1 MKILAIE
8 TSCDDT
14 CVALAQAKGNNFS
27 ILREIISSQA
37 EVHKKWGGVFPSLA
51 KREHQKNIVPILKDV
66 LDQPR
71 LNKKT
76 LISQNKLRI
85 LKKILERDKELEKR
99 LIPFLQKSKIP
110 NLDLIAVTQ
119 GPGLEPCLWV
129 GVNAAKALSFF
140 WNVPLIGINHIEAHI
155 FVNFLIDNRLTCPEF
170 VEGTCPEPIEG
181 SIINNYLP
189 AICLVVSGG
198 HTQLALMK
206 GLFKYKI
213 LGETKDD
220 AIGEAF
226 DKIGRM
232 LEFSYPAGV
241 RIEKLAKKGKANIDF
256 PSPMINQKNYD
267 FSYAGL
273 KTAVLYHLKK
283 HFKTKRSQNFF
294 LKESFIISEEKKAN
308 ICASFQKAAFEVL
321 IQKTL
326 RAAKEFKAKSVV
338 VCGGVAANEFLKKE
352 FKKRQKKLLAKTK
365 IFLPKKEF
373 STDNAAM
380 IALSGYFHRN
390 KTRKRLIAKPNLK
403 I

>member
-213 LGETKDD
+213 LGETRDD
-220 AIGEAF
+220 AAGEAF
-226 DKIGRM
+226 DKIARILG
-232 LEFSYPAGV
+232 LPYPGGPA
-241 RIEKLAKKGKANIDF
+241 ISAEAEKLSIINSQLSIKL
-256 PSPMINQKNYD
+256 PRPMIHSKDYD
-267 FSYAGL
+267 FSFSGL
-273 KTAVLYHLKK
+273 KTAVLYDFKK
-283 HFKTKRSQNFF
+283 RPKTIQKS
-294 LKESFIISEEKKAN
+294 KEYKIMMAKETQEAIV
-308 ICASFQKAAFEVL
+308 EVL
-321 IQKTL
+321 VSKTL
-326 RAAKEFKAKSVV
+326 RAAKEFKAKSIILG
-338 VCGGVAANEFLKKE
+338 GGV
-352 FKKRQKKLLAKTK
+352 T
-365 IFLPKKEF
+365 
-373 STDNAAM
+373 
-380 IALSGYFHRN
+380 
-390 KTRKRLIAKPNLK
+390 
-403 I
+403 